1 MNTVLLATESNY
13 LPPMV
18 IPPVAHGSNMDVDN
32 EAFQRVVWFPLVFL
46 FILGVFVSPMFLA
59 LVKNLHFPQTSELTD
74 LLESGLSDV
83 INQLQLT

>member
-1 MNTVLLATESNY
+1 MIS
-13 LPPMV
+13 
-18 IPPVAHGSNMDVDN
+18 
-32 EAFQRVVWFPLVFL
+32 
-46 FILGVFVSPMFLA
+46 LGVFVSPMFLA